1 MIRIIYINYEY
12 YKYDIFMNI
21 KKYINY
27 DYLKKENNK
36 LIKNEIKNH

>member
-21 KKYINY
+21 KNYINY